1 MRCPTGW
8 GSLSQ
13 VHSSHALTQT
23 GDSVVEAR
31 EAAAIGFAVVRHGG
45 KQLLAGLARR
55 LLRNPHLTSTLPRP
69 AENHKFT
76 SFLGTFASWAQGLS
90 VHLHRDSRIDRAD
103 RA

>member
-1 MRCPTGW
+1 MRCPAGW
-8 GSLSQ
+8 GSLWQ

-55 LLRNPHLTSTLPRP
+55 LLRNPHLSCTVPRS

-76 SFLGTFASWAQGLS
+76 SFLDTLASWTQGLP
-90 VHLHRDSRIDRAD
+90 VHVHRDSRADRAD